1 MSLWQNIALYDKH
14 RTCKALGVEDER
26 DMWSRGECK
35 RSWYLP
41 SVIHYPASSRNQTMI
56 VNFQPCELQTN
67 RFEYMTSLHTEMED
81 FGIILR
87 IIV

>member
-1 MSLWQNIALYDKH
+1 
-14 RTCKALGVEDER
+14 
-26 DMWSRGECK
+26 
-35 RSWYLP
+35 
-41 SVIHYPASSRNQTMI
+41 MI

-87 IIV
+87 IIVWTESSFPSEIK